1 MGIQDKEKTKL
12 KPRAVPAILIP
23 KRNEITVSQVVE
35 LLNQALR
42 MDEIAITSLVRT
54 RVSCNKAL
62 AQHQTIQVGLQPGCD
77 PDGDDQ
83 FHEYEVGLLGLIN
96 GFFGIDEKQWGAI
109 AAEMDKAGHICN
121 FVVREPWSGIFT
133 ERIDA

>member
-1 MGIQDKEKTKL
+1 MGIQDKEKKQL
-12 KPRAVPAILIP
+12 APRAVPAKMIP
-23 KRNEITVSQVVE
+23 KRNEVTVSQVVE

-42 MDEIAITSLVRT
+42 IDEIAITNLIRT
-54 RVSCNKAL
+54 RVPCNKAL
-62 AQHQTIQVGLQPGCD
+62 AKHQTIQVGLQPGCD
-77 PDGDDQ
+77 PDSDQ

-96 GFFGIDEKQWGAI
+96 GLFGIDEKQWGAI

-121 FVVREPWSGIFT
+121 FVVREPWSGVFT